1 MRGKLPGLSAKRQS
15 VPGAR
20 VSSRDEPN
28 KGSLM
33 VGSGVSVA
41 DLFLVLVVVAVA
53 MVAEGLSG
61 SIVPG
66 K

>member
-1 MRGKLPGLSAKRQS
+1 
-15 VPGAR
+15 
-20 VSSRDEPN
+20 
-28 KGSLM
+28 M
-33 VGSGVSVA
+33 VGSGVSVT

-53 MVAEGLSG
+53 MVAEGLSR